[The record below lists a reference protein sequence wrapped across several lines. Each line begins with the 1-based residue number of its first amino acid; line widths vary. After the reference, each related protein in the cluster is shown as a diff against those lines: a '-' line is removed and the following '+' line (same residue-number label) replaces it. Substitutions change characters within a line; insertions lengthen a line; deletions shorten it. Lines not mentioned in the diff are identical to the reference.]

1 MPSSPSEVHVE
12 ALRLH
17 DCGFGRKEARAV
29 LLAAFPDTPRPL
41 VSKQLTRAFGR
52 AWYQSG
58 AARPYGASGFY
69 LTSPPPEYLTTEEQ
83 RAAERAARG
92 SAVREERGRSVSVP
106 QVAGVALA
114 SALDAARV
122 AALVGM
128 PCPGAPRRPSP
139 PRGVLR
145 RRSRSVRG
153 RSVARVTFDSSAV
166 CREGSTVS
174 RGLPKRLVEGREQLW
189 WTSEEL
195 QECRS
200 RD

>member
-1 MPSSPSEVHVE
+1 MPSSPSEVHLE
-12 ALRLH
+12 ALRLY

-58 AARPYGASGFY
+58 AARPYGAAGFY

-92 SAVREERGRSVSVP
+92 SAAREERGRSVSVP

-114 SALDAARV
+114 SALDAALV
-122 AALVGM
+122 AALVGT
-128 PCPGAPRRPSP
+128 PCPGAPRLVSP
-139 PRGVLR
+139 LRGALR

-166 CREGSTVS
+166 WREGSTVS
-174 RGLPKRLVEGREQLW
+174 RGLPKRLLEGREEHW
-189 WTSEEL
+189 WSTEEIEMASL
-195 QECRS
+195 F
-200 RD
+200 